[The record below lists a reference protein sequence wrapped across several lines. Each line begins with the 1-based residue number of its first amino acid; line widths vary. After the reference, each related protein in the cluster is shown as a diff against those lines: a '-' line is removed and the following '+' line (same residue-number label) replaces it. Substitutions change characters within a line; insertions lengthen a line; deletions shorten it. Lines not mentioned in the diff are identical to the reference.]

1 MKRTLILI
9 LAVLLSLALT
19 SVSFASPFQDRGQ
32 MVFGN
37 LPEVYINTTSNQ
49 SFNVS
54 YSSIVVNDNNARY
67 FFPFSSSSV
76 KWNFKKISNY
86 QNEYYAT
93 VNSSMSRI
101 GMMNMTNQN
110 TSSQLPFLPYKKNV
124 SVTIITNRTSEVLPN
139 STKIVPTL
147 EITIKISSSSFH
159 SPGEVSLFQ
168 FLGVRSIFH
177 SNFSFNH
184 YKFENFSQNKSH
196 YLYITGEKNVNAYY
210 WWGNNYIMNG
220 EQKAFSSSESKVIPF
235 RLFTAV
241 VFTYQFNVSNSTKS
255 FDIVQDP
262 FFSVPTFNI
271 LNHTVI
277 YKAINNIRE
286 FLYEHIEFLGAGL
299 GTGFVLLGASYGYY
313 RRKRI

>member
-9 LAVLLSLALT
+9 LTVSLSLALT

-37 LPEVYINTTSNQ
+37 LPEVYINTTDNQ

-54 YSSIVVNDNNARY
+54 YSYIFVTDNNGTY
-67 FFPFSSSSV
+67 FFPFSSA
-76 KWNFKKISNY
+76 KWDFKKISDY
-86 QNEYYAT
+86 RNEYSAT
-93 VNSSMSRI
+93 IHSSMNTF
-101 GMMNMTNQN
+101 GMINITNQN
-110 TSSQLPFLPYKKNV
+110 VSGQMPYLAYEKTANV
-124 SVTIITNRTSEVLPN
+124 SIITNRTSEVLPN
-139 STKIVPTL
+139 STKTVSAL
-147 EITIKISSSSFH
+147 EITIKISSSSFQ
-159 SPGEVSLFQ
+159 SPGEISLYQ
-168 FLGVRSIFH
+168 FLGVRSIFN
-177 SNFSFNH
+177 SNLSFNH

-196 YLYITGEKNVNAYY
+196 YLNITGEKNVNAYY
-210 WWGNNYIMNG
+210 WWGNNYTMNG
-220 EQKAFSSSESKVIPF
+220 EQKVFSSNENKVTPS

-241 VFTYQFNVSNSTKS
+241 VFTYQFSVSNSTKS

-277 YKAINNIRE
+277 YKAINSIRE

-299 GTGFVLLGASYGYY
+299 ATGFVLLGASYGYY
-313 RRKRI
+313 RKKRI